1 MKNLSKRNKIILAIA
16 AVVVV
21 ILAGLLILQ
30 PPPIDQ
36 LFGTTAQLTI
46 TPSNAS
52 VAQGATIK
60 FNVNSTVNS
69 AEGCA
74 WYSSNTNVATLVA
87 YDIGSGKFQGVGVGT
102 ATIKVKCSDGS
113 AGTELTVVPPPTAT
127 PTPTPTHTPT
137 LPAPPTLMRPL

>member
-1 MKNLSKRNKIILAIA
+1 MKNLNKRNKIILAIA

-21 ILAGLLILQ
+21 VLAGLLILQ

-46 TPSNAS
+46 TPSKAS

-74 WYSSNTNVATLVA
+74 WFSSNTNVATLVGS
-87 YDIGSGKFQGVGVGT
+87 DIASGKFQGVGVGT
-102 ATIKVKCSDGS
+102 ADIKVKCSDGS
-113 AGTELTVVPPPTAT
+113 VGTVLTVVPPTAT
-127 PTPTPTHTPT
+127 PTPPPTHTPI